1 MIDVAVST
9 YALVIEYSLPFA
21 LVYGIGNLVVNMIL
35 SAALGG
41 RMCIGRNS

>member
-1 MIDVAVST
+1 MIEVAVNT
-9 YALVIEYSLPFA
+9 YVSVLEYALPFA